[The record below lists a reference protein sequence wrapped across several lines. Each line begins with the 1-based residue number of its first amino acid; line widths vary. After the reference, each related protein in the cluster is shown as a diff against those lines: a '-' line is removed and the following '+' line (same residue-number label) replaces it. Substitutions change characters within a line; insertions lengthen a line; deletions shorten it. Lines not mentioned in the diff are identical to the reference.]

1 MKPLLN
7 MGVIL
12 WQYWRNPKVEGDKQG
27 LFLDFFFQNNIWKPG
42 LYAAAQWPRWI
53 ALKQIYL
60 FFIHPVSSLSL
71 LLCYPCDDS
80 LLTPDVN
87 AKKHR
92 FTKQETDQIA
102 VKLHKKCVIN
112 AENTVVV
119 QPKGQG
125 LVNALSDVEEEWP
138 WCLELKETE
147 TNNFFLSA
155 Q

>member
-1 MKPLLN
+1 MTPLNCTQPNLS
-7 MGVIL
+7 
-12 WQYWRNPKVEGDKQG
+12 
-27 LFLDFFFQNNIWKPG
+27 FFYPS
-42 LYAAAQWPRWI
+42 
-53 ALKQIYL
+53 
-60 FFIHPVSSLSL
+60 VSSLSL

-92 FTKQETDQIA
+92 FTKQETDKIA
-102 VKLHKKCVIN
+102 VKLHKKCVID

-125 LVNALSDVEEEWP
+125 LVNALLLSDVEEEWP

-147 TNNFFLSA
+147 TNFFFYLPSSRKNLEAPHQFRTIRNEGFELVLRSRILYSRVSNECKQRDSSA
-155 Q
+155 G